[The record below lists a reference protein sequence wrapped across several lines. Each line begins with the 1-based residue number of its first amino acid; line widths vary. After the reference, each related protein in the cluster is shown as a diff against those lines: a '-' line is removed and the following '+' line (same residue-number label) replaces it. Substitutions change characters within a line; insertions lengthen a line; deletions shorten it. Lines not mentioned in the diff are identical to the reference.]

1 MTLSWSYTTTCS
13 RIKMFVPP
21 KHQPNKKPTKESTKE
36 SETKVSDEKED
47 SKWNVLD
54 SCCFAPYKVLF
65 APVTKLAQVVSHK
78 VK

>member
-1 MTLSWSYTTTCS
+1 
-13 RIKMFVPP
+13 MFVPP
-21 KHQPNKKPTKESTKE
+21 KKKNDNLPAKAQQPATKNTKETATTAE
-36 SETKVSDEKED
+36 EKED

-65 APVTKLAQVVSHK
+65 APVTMVAKAVANK